1 MAQSEVTSVD
11 CMTPDR
17 AADIG
22 HQSDDSSDS
31 LFKTQ
36 YVLSPTRKQRNP
48 TTKRVTLPANVDTDT
63 SSDSS
68 IEPRLLTLK
77 AIFERFKK
85 KKRKKRKY
93 KPKLRPRGRP
103 PGIKN
108 ARNPRRSQIG
118 VKQIKN
124 KGAVFPFLES
134 ENGRK
139 PLPWKKILTYEQAVA
154 RGFFHHIEKLKYEHH
169 LKECLKQM
177 HAGEDLEKEDFESRR
192 HKYIDDEGGPLS
204 PIEEPLT
211 EDEATNPESEC
222 DIKLV
227 EDTCFI
233 ISSEFSKRNLEQG
246 TSKKDSAF
254 SKKAKAKDN
263 AHREAWKGD
272 LHVNIKEGKENS
284 EKGT

>member
-1 MAQSEVTSVD
+1 MKLELLMTMLPEGTALPLVNWIVSSNDSV
-11 CMTPDR
+11 MQF
-17 AADIG
+17 ILFYFF
-22 HQSDDSSDS
+22 SDDSSDS

-139 PLPWKKILTYEQAVA
+139 PLPWKKILTYEVSHSHVSEYT
-154 RGFFHHIEKLKYEHH
+154 RKLE
-169 LKECLKQM
+169 
-177 HAGEDLEKEDFESRR
+177 
-192 HKYIDDEGGPLS
+192 
-204 PIEEPLT
+204 
-211 EDEATNPESEC
+211 
-222 DIKLV
+222 
-227 EDTCFI
+227 
-233 ISSEFSKRNLEQG
+233 
-246 TSKKDSAF
+246 
-254 SKKAKAKDN
+254 
-263 AHREAWKGD
+263 
-272 LHVNIKEGKENS
+272 
-284 EKGT
+284 

>member
-22 HQSDDSSDS
+22 HQ
-31 LFKTQ
+31 
-36 YVLSPTRKQRNP
+36 
-48 TTKRVTLPANVDTDT
+48 
-63 SSDSS
+63 
-68 IEPRLLTLK
+68 
-77 AIFERFKK
+77 
-85 KKRKKRKY
+85 
-93 KPKLRPRGRP
+93 
-103 PGIKN
+103 
-108 ARNPRRSQIG
+108 
-118 VKQIKN
+118 
-124 KGAVFPFLES
+124 
-134 ENGRK
+134 
-139 PLPWKKILTYEQAVA
+139 

-227 EDTCFI
+227 TSVTGISFI
-233 ISSEFSKRNLEQG
+233 KTSIVSIRNEYEQNSSYMLVENFEFDYLTLIQGERKEQRPDNNYNQTG
-246 TSKKDSAF
+246 KGMYVYNKDSEGHF
-254 SKKAKAKDN
+254 
-263 AHREAWKGD
+263 
-272 LHVNIKEGKENS
+272 KEGLL
-284 EKGT
+284 G